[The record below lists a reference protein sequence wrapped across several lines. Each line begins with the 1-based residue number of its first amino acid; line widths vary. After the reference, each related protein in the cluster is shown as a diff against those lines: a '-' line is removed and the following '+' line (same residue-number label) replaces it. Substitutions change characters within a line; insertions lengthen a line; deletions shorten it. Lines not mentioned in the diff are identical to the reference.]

1 MSRIS
6 QDFIA
11 SVGYLYEEIN
21 IQQQDFLN
29 EESEHYDAEAAELVE
44 DILSTISVSMVYE
57 GYSAEGIIG
66 FLADSSEQDIVE
78 KYLSFDENIL
88 TESAVSEEYI
98 EEQFQQLN
106 EFIGAALRIAG
117 AGLKA
122 AKFAKGAKGLAPLAR
137 LGAGLKG
144 AGTATSRVAQQGIK
158 ANAVVRP
165 ALAKG
170 VQKVKDIAKGA
181 KAALPGIAK
190 GALLAGTGVL
200 TGYAGA
206 KLAGAGEKAPEAAK
220 PSPSDKYNASAA
232 LGGQAAFKAGG
243 GAAKMKKNPNMT
255 AADVQKQGMINIRNK
270 KPSNTSAK
278 PAPSPA
284 PAKPAPAKPATFT
297 FNNKQVTDAEVNK
310 RYDELRKTDP
320 QKAADFGK
328 NVHSQKYGQLTQGPS
343 SAEINK
349 SSVEDSIKAQQEID
363 RKRAEDK
370 KRAEDAL
377 QKGANSMKESYEP
390 YEVLLEYLM
399 SGGHADTI
407 EEAHYIMLEM
417 DASAVRTV
425 MEEYE
430 NYLLA
435 EEVSKW
441 VNGLVDEGY
450 DLSEY
455 TWDDIVEY
463 YVKEVNLSIVQ
474 SMI

>member
-1 MSRIS
+1 MQSKDPAKTAAAVDRL
-6 QDFIA
+6 A
-11 SVGYLYEEIN
+11 RMK
-21 IQQQDFLN
+21 LN
-29 EESEHYDAEAAELVE
+29 KAGAPSDITKKLVDAAPNVA
-44 DILSTISVSMVYE
+44 T
-57 GYSAEGIIG
+57 
-66 FLADSSEQDIVE
+66 
-78 KYLSFDENIL
+78 K
-88 TESAVSEEYI
+88 T
-98 EEQFQQLN
+98 
-106 EFIGAALRIAG
+106 RIA
-117 AGLKA
+117 AT
-122 AKFAKGAKGLAPLAR
+122 APFV
-137 LGAGLKG
+137 GK
-144 AGTATSRVAQQGIK
+144 VI
-158 ANAVVRP
+158 
-165 ALAKG
+165 KG

-200 TGYAGA
+200 TGYARA

>member
-21 IQQQDFLN
+21 IQQRDFLN

-44 DILSTISVSMVYE
+44 DIISTVSSMMVCE

-66 FLADSSEQDIVE
+66 FLADSSEDTIIE
-78 KYLSFDENIL
+78 KYLSFDETIL
-88 TESAVSEEYI
+88 TESTVSEE
-98 EEQFQQLN
+98 
-106 EFIGAALRIAG
+106 FILQE
-117 AGLKA
+117 
-122 AKFAKGAKGLAPLAR
+122 LAR
-137 LGAGLKG
+137 LEEGLGAVVSGLKLLGKG
-144 AGTATSRVAQQGIK
+144 AMK
-158 ANAVVRP
+158 AAAPVVRTTTV
-165 ALAKG
+165 AAKRMAGPG
-170 VQKVKDIAKGA
+170 VRKAIGGAISKVKDIAKGA

-284 PAKPAPAKPATFT
+284 PAKPAPAKPAKPAKPATGKLGNT
-297 FNNKQVTDAEVNK
+297 SYEVRTPTSAELK
-310 RYDELRKTDP
+310 GAQEYRKANPNAKPEDVL
-320 QKAADFGK
+320 KAAQLRGK
-328 NVHSQKYGQLTQGPS
+328 QQASVDTDIAKFNKPEELNKPAPAG
-343 SAEINK
+343 SALAKE
-349 SSVEDSIKAQQEID
+349 QER
-363 RKRAEDK
+363 RKKET
-370 KRAEDAL
+370 EDAL